1 MRSIEGRLKD
11 FLGIVV
17 LEESSEKGRWRK
29 HTEKRVTSWRIL
41 VWGNSAVLR

>member
-17 LEESSEKGRWRK
+17 LEESSEKGSSRK
-29 HTEKRVTSWRIL
+29 HTENRVTRWRIMF
-41 VWGNSAVLR
+41 WGNSAVLR